1 MMKKGFT
8 LAEVLI
14 TLAIIG
20 VVATMVLPGVLT
32 NTAEQQAKT
41 AIKKAV
47 NVLTNVAKMNEAID
61 GYDFSMTPAT
71 GTGPDEMSVYSM
83 ITRRAD
89 VDHKKI
95 TDYKGDQDTNTGKLP
110 GVASSNYVIFF
121 KDGSYVSF
129 PANTDGTT
137 TATLQDDD
145 LPKGFPVLFDMNG
158 AKAPNVLSNCARE
171 INVGKEGEAADDVAD
186 SDDTKCATSGQ
197 RVIKDQFSLRLRG
210 TTIQP
215 NSAAARWLYDN

>member
-61 GYDFSMTPAT
+61 GYDFSMTSSS
-71 GTGPDEMSVYSM
+71 GTNPDDMSVYSM

-89 VDHKKI
+89 VDYEKISKHK
-95 TDYKGDQDTNTGKLP
+95 GNEATNTGDLP
-110 GVASSNYVIFF
+110 GVANTNYVIFF
-121 KDGSYVSF
+121 RDGSYISF
-129 PANTDGTT
+129 PNSLMGSA
-137 TATLQDDD
+137 TATLESDN
-145 LPKGFPVLFDMNG
+145 LPKGFGVLYDMNG
-158 AKAPNVLSNCARE
+158 AKAPNVLSNCNRT
-171 INVGKEGEAADDVAD
+171 ITVGTVGTAHSSISD
-186 SDDTKCATSGQ
+186 SDDSKCKTKGQ
-197 RVIKDQFSLRLRG
+197 RVIKDQFSLKLRG
-210 TTIQP
+210 TTVQP

>member
-20 VVATMVLPGVLT
+20 IVATMVLPGILT

-61 GYDFSMTPAT
+61 GYDFSMTPET

-89 VDHKKI
+89 VDHRKI
-95 TDYKGDQDTNTGKLP
+95 SDHDGDQTSNKGDLP
-110 GVASSNYVIFF
+110 GVATSNYVIFF

-129 PANTDGTT
+129 PVNTKGTE
-137 TATLQDDD
+137 TATLQDDN
-145 LPKGFPVLFDMNG
+145 LPEGFPVLFDMNG
-158 AKAPNVLSNCARE
+158 AKAPNVLSNCARA
-171 INVGKEGEAADDVAD
+171 IKVGEAGTAAPTITD
-186 SDDTKCATSGQ
+186 SDDTECGTKGQ
-197 RVIKDQFSLRLRG
+197 RVIKDQFSLKLRG

>member
-89 VDHKKI
+89 VDHRKI
-95 TDYKGDQDTNTGKLP
+95 TDHKGDQTNNAEDLP
-110 GVASSNYVIFF
+110 GVDKANYVIFF

-129 PANTDGTT
+129 PSDTKGTA
-137 TATLQDDD
+137 TATLQGDD
-145 LPKGFPVLFDMNG
+145 LPEGFPVLFDMNG

-171 INVGKEGEAADDVAD
+171 IKVGEKGKAAPTVTDNDDEQC
-186 SDDTKCATSGQ
+186 KTSGQ